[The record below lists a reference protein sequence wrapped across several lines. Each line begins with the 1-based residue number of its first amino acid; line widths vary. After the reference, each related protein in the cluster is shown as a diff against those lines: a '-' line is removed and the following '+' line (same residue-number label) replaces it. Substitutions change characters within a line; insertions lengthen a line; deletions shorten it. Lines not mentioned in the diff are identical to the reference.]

1 MREQILM
8 ELISTLYNTTSVSV
22 ITERNITEQQDLY
35 YDFILKIKTINT
47 YESVIEVL
55 GSELGQNITNFLPF
69 HRLSS

>member
-1 MREQILM
+1 M